1 MKTDVNYVLSTTD
14 ETDSGNVVC
23 LLSALSGK
31 EEAEI
36 EAVLRR
42 GISPWLLANELDV
55 LSEFKEEI
63 LGYLLTQ
70 LSKSVEESQISQEQ
84 ADELVAE
91 FEMNFAEL
99 EERFARA
106 TRK

>member
-1 MKTDVNYVLSTTD
+1 MKTDVNYVLSTAE

-31 EEAEI
+31 EETEI
-36 EAVLRR
+36 ESMLRR
-42 GISPWLLANELDV
+42 GVSPWLLANELDV
-55 LSEFKEEI
+55 LYEFKEEI
-63 LGYLLTQ
+63 LGYMITRLCRM
-70 LSKSVEESQISQEQ
+70 VEENQITQED

-99 EERFARA
+99 EERFMRA
-106 TRK
+106 VRP